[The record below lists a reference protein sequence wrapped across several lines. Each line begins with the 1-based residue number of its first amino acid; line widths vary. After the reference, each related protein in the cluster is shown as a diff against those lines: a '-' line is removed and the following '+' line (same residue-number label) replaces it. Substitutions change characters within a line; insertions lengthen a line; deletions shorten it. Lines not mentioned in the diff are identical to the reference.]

1 MSTAARSRI
10 PWHTILIVG
19 ATVGLLWLFFRNIDL
34 GATWRAMT
42 RAHVSY
48 LAGAVLA
55 TLLTYTLRALRW
67 QALLRPVGPARLRTA
82 FRATVIGFT
91 AIFLLPGRIGEVLR
105 AYLVARQ
112 DGLKFTATFATVVV
126 ERLLDVATVLL
137 LFAIALPLLK
147 VDVGREV
154 EMAGMIAGAGSIA
167 ALGLL
172 FVMAGHPERLGRL
185 AARLGRH
192 LPQKLNS
199 LLQQAVQAFA
209 EGLAVMRRP
218 SDLVAAVAWSL
229 PVWFSIALGIWLT
242 SLAFDLTL
250 SFVGSFLIVG
260 YLAVG
265 VSVPTPGGA
274 GGFHVMYKLAVE
286 QFFGADPA
294 VAAAAAIIL
303 HAISF
308 VPVTLLGLYFMWRDG
323 LTFGGLKRIRAE
335 AEAAETP

>member
-1 MSTAARSRI
+1 
-10 PWHTILIVG
+10 V
-19 ATVGLLWLFFRNIDL
+19 
-34 GATWRAMT
+34 
-42 RAHVSY
+42 
-48 LAGAVLA
+48 
-55 TLLTYTLRALRW
+55 
-67 QALLRPVGPARLRTA
+67 
-82 FRATVIGFT
+82 
-91 AIFLLPGRIGEVLR
+91 
-105 AYLVARQ
+105 
-112 DGLKFTATFATVVV
+112 
-126 ERLLDVATVLL
+126 
-137 LFAIALPLLK
+137 
-147 VDVGREV
+147 
-154 EMAGMIAGAGSIA
+154 
-167 ALGLL
+167 
-172 FVMAGHPERLGRL
+172 AGHPERLGRL

-192 LPQKLNS
+192 LPQKLNAI
-199 LLQQAVQAFA
+199 LQHAVQAFA

-308 VPVTLLGLYFMWRDG
+308 VPITVLGLYFMWQDG
-323 LTFGGLKRIRAE
+323 LTLGGLKRIRAE